1 MNAIWQ
7 ARKGRSIGRRIIDY
21 LALVMLFPVVVNL
34 GLGTSAALHSP
45 VLLDR
50 MHAVIPAWV
59 ATLLLRPLPFLLIAG
74 VFALLYQ
81 FLPNTKVKFSAA
93 MTGGVGAA
101 LGLLVLEKVYLT
113 LQIGVARYN
122 AIYGSFATVPL
133 FLLWI
138 HLGWLVFLAGAELA
152 FAVQVQHHYRP
163 DSEKE
168 TPIAQLA
175 AAFDILTAVRDDFQ
189 RCEPTRVADLGGRIG
204 TGDQLIHAITAK
216 LLAAGLLRRVE
227 NGGDTLVT
235 PAGPPENMRVDTI
248 ITAIWGAQEK
258 ATPGARLTA
267 SLLRTAIATSGHVSI
282 QEIGKQGIDDQE
294 AGEQDNKKH
303 NR

>member
-1 MNAIWQ
+1 
-7 ARKGRSIGRRIIDY
+7 
-21 LALVMLFPVVVNL
+21 MLFPVVVNL

-59 ATLLLRPLPFLLIAG
+59 ATLLLRPLPFLVIAG

-93 MTGGVGAA
+93 LAGGVGAA
-101 LGLLVLEKVYLT
+101 LGLLVLEKAYLT

-163 DSEKE
+163 DSENE
-168 TPIAQLA
+168 TPAARLA

-189 RCEPTRVADLGGRIG
+189 RCEPTRVAELGARIG
-204 TGDQLIHAITAK
+204 TGDQLIDAITAK

-227 NGGDTLVT
+227 NGGDTLVA

-258 ATPGARLTA
+258 ATPGGRLTA
-267 SLLRTAIATSGHVSI
+267 SLLRAAIATGGHVSI
-282 QEIGKQGIDDQE
+282 QEIGKQGRDDQE

-303 NR
+303 DR